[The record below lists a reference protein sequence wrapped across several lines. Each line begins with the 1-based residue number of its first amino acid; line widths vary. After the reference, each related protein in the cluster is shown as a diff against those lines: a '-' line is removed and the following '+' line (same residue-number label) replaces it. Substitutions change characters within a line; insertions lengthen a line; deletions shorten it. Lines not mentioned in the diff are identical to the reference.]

1 MFSLTFF
8 YFAMVLRFLQGLG
21 DALVSTAGYSIITI
35 ENPPKKDSYIGYCQS
50 AIGIGLMLGPII
62 GQSLYVVLNFEM
74 TFYTFGVVFA
84 LSMGVLMIVIPN
96 HINHAD
102 DIPS

>member
-1 MFSLTFF
+1 
-8 YFAMVLRFLQGLG
+8 MVLRFLQGLG
-21 DALVSTAGYSIITI
+21 DALVCTAGYSIITI

-50 AIGIGLMLGPII
+50 AIGIGLMLGPVI
-62 GQSLYVVLNFEM
+62 GQSLYNSTLNYEM
-74 TFYTFGVVFA
+74 TFYTFGVVLA

>member
-1 MFSLTFF
+1 M
-8 YFAMVLRFLQGLG
+8 
-21 DALVSTAGYSIITI
+21 
-35 ENPPKKDSYIGYCQS
+35 GYCQS

-62 GQSLYVVLNFEM
+62 GQTLYDVVSYEL
-74 TFYTFGVVFA
+74 TFYIFGIIFA
-84 LSMGVLMIVIPN
+84 IAMGVLLTVIPN

>member
-1 MFSLTFF
+1 
-8 YFAMVLRFLQGLG
+8 MVLRFLQGLG